1 MFNYKEMDE
10 IVPLDRCLEIIETDK
25 KGERA
30 FHRAKNKKLVCTVG
44 DQDFTVKYNLAIPMQ
59 SLWKNYTDIFETK
72 MKKNTKMDYYDPCDI
87 LGKVKVGS
95 LGFIA
100 EAGLE
105 YNLVDHFPRDA
116 VQLTKEQAQKRYLW
130 FARACSLC
138 GADESLRLIADRFP
152 KKKDGCLHR
161 RRVLRIATLFY
172 CDRYGTLKQLV
183 AKDTGERELAVT
195 IRDAHLLRD
204 ELRIVLDD
212 VASTTDLFDFQ

>member
-1 MFNYKEMDE
+1 MFNYKEMDTT
-10 IVPLDRCLEIIETDK
+10 VSLDRCLEVIETDK
-25 KGERA
+25 KGERT
-30 FHRAKNKKLVCTVG
+30 FHREKNKKVVCTVG
-44 DQDFTVKYNLAIPMQ
+44 DREITVKYNLALPMQ
-59 SLWKNYTDIFETK
+59 ALWENYTDIFETK
-72 MKKNTKMDYYDPCDI
+72 KKKNTKMDYYDPCDV
-87 LGKVKVGS
+87 LSKVQGS

-130 FARACSLC
+130 FARACGLC
-138 GADESLRLIADRFP
+138 GSDECLRLIAERFP

-183 AKDTGERELAVT
+183 ARDTSERELVVS

-204 ELRIVLDD
+204 ELRTVLAD